1 MIKLL
6 VSVQVAQCV
15 GGLLWFYV
23 MATRDWEQEG
33 MKVRGALD
41 HITTSVQFSSVMSDS
56 LQPHGL
62 QHATLPY
69 HHQLLELTQT
79 HIHWVDDAIQT
90 SHPLLPLS
98 SSAFDLS
105 QHQGLFQWVSSS
117 HQVAKVFKFQ
127 LQHQSFQRIF
137 SVDFFRIDWINL
149 LAVQGTLKCL
159 IQHHSSKASVLWWSA
174 FFMIQFSPPYVTTGQ
189 TIVLTTWNFVSKV
202 MSLLFNTLSRFAIAF
217 LPRRNC
223 LLISWLQSLSSVI
236 LSPRKESLSLFP
248 LFPHLFAMKW
258 WDQMPWS

>member
-90 SHPLLPLS
+90 SHPLLSPS
-98 SSAFDLS
+98 PPAFNLS
-105 QHQGLFQWVSSS
+105 QQQSLFKWVSSS
-117 HQVAKVFKFQ
+117 YQEAKLLEFQ
-127 LQHQSFQRIF
+127 PQHQFPLNIQDWLPLEWIGSISLKSKGLSRIF
-137 SVDFFRIDWINL
+137 SNNTVEKHQFF
-149 LAVQGTLKCL
+149 
-159 IQHHSSKASVLWWSA
+159 SA
-174 FFMIQFSPPYVTTGQ
+174 Q
-189 TIVLTTWNFVSKV
+189 
-202 MSLLFNTLSRFAIAF
+202 
-217 LPRRNC
+217 
-223 LLISWLQSLSSVI
+223 
-236 LSPRKESLSLFP
+236 LSL
-248 LFPHLFAMKW
+248 
-258 WDQMPWS
+258 

>member
-1 MIKLL
+1 MGCGWTWSQGAKAFRGWSLSGSILAGRWFYAVVSFKKTFNSKVFMIKLL

-90 SHPLLPLS
+90 SHPLLSPS
-98 SSAFDLS
+98 PPAFNLS
-105 QHQGLFQWVSSS
+105 QQQSLFKWVSSS
-117 HQVAKVFKFQ
+117 YQEAKVLEFQ
-127 LQHQSFQRIF
+127 LQHQSIQWIF
-137 SVDFFRIDWINL
+137 RTDFL
-149 LAVQGTLKCL
+149 
-159 IQHHSSKASVLWWSA
+159 
-174 FFMIQFSPPYVTTGQ
+174 
-189 TIVLTTWNFVSKV
+189 
-202 MSLLFNTLSRFAIAF
+202 
-217 LPRRNC
+217 
-223 LLISWLQSLSSVI
+223 
-236 LSPRKESLSLFP
+236 
-248 LFPHLFAMKW
+248 
-258 WDQMPWS
+258 